1 MDIDKFLSDAYKEL
15 DLMIKQQ
22 EDDFVELFIDDYLS
36 DFFVDDTT
44 LKNSTGNYAKANEIN
59 KRFDDAY
66 EAFIIPFLFWYAKKL
81 IDSGVIAVDYFKSI
95 GVKAKLSDVDYI
107 KKAIG
112 LNGKNIIK
120 GSFLWNLGMM
130 GELRQRFQS
139 LVINAISSSQKLSLL
154 IRNSKAIFKST
165 RKQKSALAK
174 YYTKYAY
181 MPINQTL
188 NGASYKLAQQ
198 YGITKFR
205 YAGNLVEKSRD
216 FCIERAGNIYTIEQ
230 GKSWNNLDWAG
241 KMVGVDFFIQCG
253 GYACRHF
260 LQYLS
265 KNKED
270 EGK

>member
-95 GVKAKLSDVDYI
+95 GVKAKLSDIDYI

-112 LNGKNIIK
+112 LNGKNIVK
-120 GSFLWNLGMM
+120 GSYLWNLGMM

-198 YGITKFR
+198 YGLTKFR

-216 FCIERAGNIYTIEQ
+216 FCIHRKGKVFTIEE
-230 GKSWNNLDWAG
+230 GKSWNNIDWAG
-241 KMVGVDFFIQCG
+241 KIDGLDFFIQVG
-253 GYACRHF
+253 GWNCLDH
-260 LQYLS
+260 LEYLP
-265 KNKED
+265 NNNED
-270 EGK
+270 DE